1 MIIHNFFA
9 DRKRSLSLFLLIP
22 QRFSCTSNTFLFP
35 IGPVN
40 LPSRCA
46 PVSLRSFLAKPLRL
60 HYNENRI
67 LPTERKL
74 KKMSKHILVC
84 LPLRAEQR
92 QALEQA
98 APAFCLR
105 FTTAEQVT
113 AGDVRWGRCHSGQC
127 SAGPYLP
134 ERPSGMVPVQRRG
147 AERLFSPGRPAGNL
161 CGDQRHRCIWSGHQ

>member
-84 LPLRAEQR
+84 LPLRAETGAGGTR
-92 QALEQA
+92 LL
-98 APAFCLR
+98 PAVHHCR
-105 FTTAEQVT
+105 
-113 AGDVRWGRCHSGQC
+113 AGHRRGRTVGRCYSGQC

-147 AERLFSPGRPAGNL
+147 ADRLFSPGRPAGNL